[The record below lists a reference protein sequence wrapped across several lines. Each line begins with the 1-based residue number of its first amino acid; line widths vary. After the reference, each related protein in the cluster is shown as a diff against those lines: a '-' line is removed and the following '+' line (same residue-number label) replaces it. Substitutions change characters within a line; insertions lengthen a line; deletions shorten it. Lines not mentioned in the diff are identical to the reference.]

1 MSLALKNDTLN
12 RLKPMERKGVP
23 WERHYYSLGPQN
35 SILPLLHLQ
44 MGMINQAF
52 VSFEAWVDD
61 CVAVIPL
68 AEKETQ
74 KEVEDAICNHNLALK
89 GKRESEATIN
99 IALQEKNGTVNVIKA
114 QLQRKKYRIR

>member
-1 MSLALKNDTLN
+1 
-12 RLKPMERKGVP
+12 MERKGVP

-99 IALQEKNGTVNVIKA
+99 IALQEKNVTVNVIKA
-114 QLQRKKYRIR
+114 QLQRKKKRIR